1 MNVFPRYGEVFWT
14 MSDPIPLD
22 PDLVARF
29 KDKTMAVVGYE
40 TDQVQSMIFDHSKVS
55 PQSIIFL
62 TYRFSK
68 LQMEMC
74 LFQLL
79 GLTIIIIVL
88 GFQAAILK

>member
-40 TDQVQSMIFDHSKVS
+40 TDQVQSMIFNNSSFISKYHFS
-55 PQSIIFL
+55 F
-62 TYRFSK
+62 RFSK

>member
-1 MNVFPRYGEVFWT
+1 

-40 TDQVQSMIFDHSKVS
+40 TDQVDIIIIANSKVS
-55 PQSIIFL
+55 LKKKRNNFSF
-62 TYRFSK
+62 RFSK

-74 LFQLL
+74 LFQSL
-79 GLTIIIIVL
+79 GHTIIIIVL
-88 GFQAAILK
+88 GFQAAIPK

>member
-1 MNVFPRYGEVFWT
+1 

-55 PQSIIFL
+55 SQSIIFL
-62 TYRFSK
+62 TGFQNSK
-68 LQMEMC
+68 WRC
-74 LFQLL
+74 VCSNYL
-79 GLTIIIIVL
+79 GLQSSL
-88 GFQAAILK
+88 LCLAFKQLF